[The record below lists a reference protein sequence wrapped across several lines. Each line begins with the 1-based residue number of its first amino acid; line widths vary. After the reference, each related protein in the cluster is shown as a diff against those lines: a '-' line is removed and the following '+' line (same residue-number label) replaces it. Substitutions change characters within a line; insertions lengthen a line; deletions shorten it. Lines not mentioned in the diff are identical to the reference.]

1 MSSAIDVTGPG
12 LPGVEFEVPTVH
24 AGVRAL
30 LRRQLRRSW
39 LFRLGVALVAIDLF
53 LAIFGPLLAPQSL
66 ENPTGAISAAPSH
79 AHWFGTDSNGLDVLS
94 RVIAA
99 PRVDIVIAVAAAA
112 IAVVAGTLLGLAAGF
127 SRRLIG
133 ESMMRLT
140 DTVLA
145 FPGLI
150 FVAIVV
156 YMAGRSVLNV
166 IIVLGVL
173 STPLYIRL
181 AYGEV
186 LSLRER
192 PFVEA
197 AYANGDRPVSIA
209 VRHVLPNAITP
220 ALAYASITIAHALL
234 AVAGLSFI
242 GAGIRPPTAEW
253 GVMINAGASGIQLG
267 QWWMSVYPG
276 LAIFLSVFGFAAV
289 GEGLQGALARRD

>member
-1 MSSAIDVTGPG
+1 VSAVDVTGPG
-12 LPGVEFEVPTVH
+12 LPGAEFEVAPVH
-24 AGVRAL
+24 ADIRAL
-30 LRRQLRRSW
+30 LRAQLRRSR
-39 LFRLGVALVAIDLF
+39 LFAFGLAIVALDLI
-53 LAIFGPLLAPQSL
+53 LAAFGPLLAPQSL
-66 ENPTGAISAAPSH
+66 ERPTGAISAAPSG

-127 SRRLIG
+127 SGRAVG
-133 ESMMRLT
+133 EATMRLA
-140 DTVLA
+140 DTALA

-156 YMAGRSVLNV
+156 YMAGRSVPNV
-166 IIVLGVL
+166 IIVLGLL

-220 ALAYASITIAHALL
+220 ALAYASITIAHGIL

-253 GVMINAGASGIQLG
+253 GVMINAGASEIQLG
-267 QWWMSVYPG
+267 QGWMSLYPG
-276 LAIFLSVFGFAAV
+276 MAIFLSVFGFAAV
-289 GEGLQGALARRD
+289 GEGLQRALARRS

>member
-1 MSSAIDVTGPG
+1 M
-12 LPGVEFEVPTVH
+12 
-24 AGVRAL
+24 
-30 LRRQLRRSW
+30 
-39 LFRLGVALVAIDLF
+39 
-53 LAIFGPLLAPQSL
+53 
-66 ENPTGAISAAPSH
+66 
-79 AHWFGTDSNGLDVLS
+79 
-94 RVIAA
+94 
-99 PRVDIVIAVAAAA
+99 
-112 IAVVAGTLLGLAAGF
+112 
-127 SRRLIG
+127 G
-133 ESMMRLT
+133 EATMRLT

-150 FVAIVV
+150 FVAIIV
-156 YMAGRSVLNV
+156 YMAGRSVVNV
-166 IIVLGVL
+166 IVVLGIL
-173 STPLYIRL
+173 NIPLYIRL

-209 VRHVLPNAITP
+209 LRHVLPNALTP
-220 ALAYASITIAHALL
+220 ALAYASITMAYSLL

-289 GEGLQGALARRD
+289 GEGLQSALARRN